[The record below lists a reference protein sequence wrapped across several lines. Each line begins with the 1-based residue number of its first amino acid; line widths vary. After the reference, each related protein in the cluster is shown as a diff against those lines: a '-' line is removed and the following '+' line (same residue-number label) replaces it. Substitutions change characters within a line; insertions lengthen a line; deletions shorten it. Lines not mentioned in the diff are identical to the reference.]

1 MLLAQLV
8 VLVSHLA
15 LAALNVDLFALDLP
29 NQSLPNVLFQCQSL
43 LVSNAHRI
51 FYFGFFLLG
60 LHFNQPVSSST
71 LLVLLLKLL
80 HKYTQLLLGDS
91 FFVLM
96 GVVLLRTTCNYQ
108 LSVLPKSSYLLVVRL
123 FKSKQS
129 VFLLLESALLIANLF
144 LFNLQLHLLVLQ

>member
-1 MLLAQLV
+1 
-8 VLVSHLA
+8 
-15 LAALNVDLFALDLP
+15 
-29 NQSLPNVLFQCQSL
+29 
-43 LVSNAHRI
+43 
-51 FYFGFFLLG
+51 LG